1 MEATHSNSAHSN
13 SAHYNSAHLKSWYPI
28 IAAIFCSLLLISN
41 IGATKF
47 IDFGPIKTDG
57 GAFLFPLTYILGD
70 ILTEI
75 YGFKAA
81 RRVIYTGFAIGIL
94 AGFTFWL
101 VQISPAAD
109 GWENQAAFESILGF
123 VPQIVA
129 ASVIAFLLGQLSNSF
144 TLSWLKERT
153 KGKQLGARLIGSTVV
168 GEFVDTLVFTL
179 IASLGRLNF
188 EEFLNYLATGY
199 LYKTLF
205 EVALLPIT
213 YRVIKIVKR
222 HEAGIASN

>member
-1 MEATHSNSAHSN
+1 MSSTKNSGQVTDYQLRSF
-13 SAHYNSAHLKSWYPI
+13 YPL

-47 IDFGPIKTDG
+47 INFGPIRTDG

-70 ILTEI
+70 VLTEV

-81 RRVIYTGFAIGIL
+81 RRIIFTGFGIGIL
-94 AGFTFWL
+94 AGLTFWL

-129 ASVIAFLLGQLSNSF
+129 ASVLAFLCGQLSNSW
-144 TLSWLKERT
+144 TLVWIKQRT
-153 KGKQLGARLIGSTVV
+153 NGNRLWARLIGSTIV
-168 GEFVDTLVFTL
+168 GELVDTFVFTL
-179 IASLGRLNF
+179 VASLGRLNLS
-188 EEFLNYLATGY
+188 EFLNYLATGY
-199 LYKTLF
+199 FYKTMY
-205 EVALLPIT
+205 EVILLPIT
-213 YRVIKIVKR
+213 YRVISAVKK
-222 HEAGIASN
+222 HEEIIIQEGNRA

>member
-1 MEATHSNSAHSN
+1 MSSTKNSGQVTDYQLRSF
-13 SAHYNSAHLKSWYPI
+13 YPL

-47 IDFGPIKTDG
+47 IDFGPIRTDG

-70 ILTEI
+70 VLTEV

-81 RRVIYTGFAIGIL
+81 RRIIFTGFGIGIL
-94 AGFTFWL
+94 AGLTFWL

-129 ASVIAFLLGQLSNSF
+129 ASVLAFLCGQLSNSW
-144 TLSWLKERT
+144 TLVWIKQRT
-153 KGKQLGARLIGSTVV
+153 NGNKLWARLIGSTIV
-168 GEFVDTLVFTL
+168 GELVDTFVFTL
-179 IASLGRLNF
+179 VASLGRLNLS
-188 EEFLNYLATGY
+188 EFLNYLATGY
-199 LYKTLF
+199 FYKTMY
-205 EVALLPIT
+205 EVILLPIT
-213 YRVIKIVKR
+213 YRVISAVKK
-222 HEAGIASN
+222 HEEIIIQEGNRA

>member
-1 MEATHSNSAHSN
+1 MTSREILRNEPGYIRS
-13 SAHYNSAHLKSWYPI
+13 YYPI

-70 ILTEI
+70 VMTEV
-75 YGFKAA
+75 YGYRAA
-81 RRVIYTGFAIGIL
+81 RRIIFTGFGIGIL
-94 AGFTFWL
+94 AGLTFWL
-101 VQISPAAD
+101 IQISPAAAT
-109 GWENQAAFESILGF
+109 WQNQAAFESILGF

-129 ASVIAFLLGQLSNSF
+129 ASVIAFLLGQLSNSW
-144 TLSWLKERT
+144 TLVWIKKRT
-153 KGKQLGARLIGSTVV
+153 QGNKLWARLIGSTIV
-168 GEFVDTLVFTL
+168 GEFVDTFVFTL

-199 LYKTLF
+199 VYKTLF
-205 EVALLPIT
+205 EVILLPIT
-213 YRVIKIVKR
+213 YRVIAHVKR
-222 HEAGIASN
+222 HENAI

>member
-1 MEATHSNSAHSN
+1 MSSTKNSGQVTDYQLRSF
-13 SAHYNSAHLKSWYPI
+13 YPL

-70 ILTEI
+70 LLTEV

-81 RRVIYTGFAIGIL
+81 RRIIFTGFGIGIL
-94 AGFTFWL
+94 AGLTFWL

-129 ASVIAFLLGQLSNSF
+129 ASVLAFLCGQLSNSW
-144 TLSWLKERT
+144 TLVWIKQRT
-153 KGKQLGARLIGSTVV
+153 NGNRLWARLIGSTIV
-168 GEFVDTLVFTL
+168 GELVDTFVFTL
-179 IASLGRLNF
+179 VASLGRLNLS
-188 EEFLNYLATGY
+188 EFLNYLATGY
-199 LYKTLF
+199 FYKTMY
-205 EVALLPIT
+205 EVILLPIT
-213 YRVIKIVKR
+213 YRVISAVKK
-222 HEAGIASN
+222 HEASIIQEGNRA

>member
-1 MEATHSNSAHSN
+1 MSSTKNSGQVTDYQLRSF
-13 SAHYNSAHLKSWYPI
+13 YPL

-70 ILTEI
+70 LLTEV

-81 RRVIYTGFAIGIL
+81 RRIIFTGFGIGIL
-94 AGFTFWL
+94 AGLTFWL

-129 ASVIAFLLGQLSNSF
+129 ASVLAFLCGQLSNSW
-144 TLSWLKERT
+144 TLVWIKQRT
-153 KGKQLGARLIGSTVV
+153 NGNKLWARLIGSTIV
-168 GEFVDTLVFTL
+168 GELVDTFVFTL
-179 IASLGRLNF
+179 VASLGRLNLS
-188 EEFLNYLATGY
+188 EFLNYLATGY
-199 LYKTLF
+199 FYKTMY
-205 EVALLPIT
+205 EVILLPIT
-213 YRVIKIVKR
+213 YRVISAVKK
-222 HEAGIASN
+222 HEEIIIQEGNRA

>member
-1 MEATHSNSAHSN
+1 MSSTKNSGQVTDYQLRSF
-13 SAHYNSAHLKSWYPI
+13 YPL

-70 ILTEI
+70 LLTEV

-81 RRVIYTGFAIGIL
+81 RRIIFTGFGIGIL

-129 ASVIAFLLGQLSNSF
+129 ASVLAFLCGQLSNSW
-144 TLSWLKERT
+144 TLVWIKQRT
-153 KGKQLGARLIGSTVV
+153 NGNRLWARLIGSTIV
-168 GEFVDTLVFTL
+168 GELVDTFVFTL
-179 IASLGRLNF
+179 VASLGRLNLS
-188 EEFLNYLATGY
+188 EFLNYLATGY
-199 LYKTLF
+199 FYKTMY
-205 EVALLPIT
+205 EVILLPIT
-213 YRVIKIVKR
+213 YRVISAVKK
-222 HEAGIASN
+222 HEEIIIQEGNRA

>member
-1 MEATHSNSAHSN
+1 MTSEQFSRPESYTRSF
-13 SAHYNSAHLKSWYPI
+13 YPI
-28 IAAIFCSLLLISN
+28 LAALFCALLLISN

-70 ILTEI
+70 VMTEV
-75 YGFKAA
+75 YGYRAA
-81 RRVIYTGFAIGIL
+81 RRIIFTGFGIGIL
-94 AGFTFWL
+94 AGVTFWL
-101 VQISPAAD
+101 IQISPAAA
-109 GWENQAAFESILGF
+109 GWENQAAFEAILGF

-129 ASVIAFLLGQLSNSF
+129 ASVIAFLFGQLSNSL
-144 TLSWLKERT
+144 TLVWIKGRT
-153 KGKQLGARLIGSTVV
+153 HGSKLWARLIGSTIV

-188 EEFLNYLATGY
+188 SEFLNYLATGY

-205 EVALLPIT
+205 EVVLLPIT
-213 YRVIKIVKR
+213 YRVIAIVKQ
-222 HEAGIASN
+222 HEASIR

>member
-1 MEATHSNSAHSN
+1 MSSTKNSGQVTDYQLRSF
-13 SAHYNSAHLKSWYPI
+13 YPL

-70 ILTEI
+70 LLTEV

-81 RRVIYTGFAIGIL
+81 RRIIFTGFGIGIL

-109 GWENQAAFESILGF
+109 GWENQASFESILGF

-129 ASVIAFLLGQLSNSF
+129 ASVLAFLCGQLSNSW
-144 TLSWLKERT
+144 TLVWIKQRT
-153 KGKQLGARLIGSTVV
+153 NGNRLWARLIGSTIV
-168 GEFVDTLVFTL
+168 GELVDTFVFTL
-179 IASLGRLNF
+179 VASLGRLNLS
-188 EEFLNYLATGY
+188 EFLNYLATGY
-199 LYKTLF
+199 FYKTMY
-205 EVALLPIT
+205 EVILLPIT
-213 YRVIKIVKR
+213 YRVISAVKK
-222 HEAGIASN
+222 HEEIIIQEGNRA